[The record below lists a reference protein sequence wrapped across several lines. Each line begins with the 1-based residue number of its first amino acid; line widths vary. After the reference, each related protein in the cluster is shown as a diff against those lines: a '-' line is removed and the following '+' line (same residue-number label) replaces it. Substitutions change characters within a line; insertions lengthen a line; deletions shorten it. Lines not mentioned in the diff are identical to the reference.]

1 MSASRRLQLPAV
13 RYMAK
18 LPNAAPYGD
27 AALNLIE
34 CKWHEKRINT
44 ACAILCTFTTFPMLT
59 FCFPTYF
66 LKVIFID
73 YWQWMFT

>member
-1 MSASRRLQLPAV
+1 MALAFAV
-13 RYMAK
+13 YGRFSCQTA
-18 LPNAAPYGD
+18 GD

-59 FCFPTYF
+59 FCFSTYF

-73 YWQWMFT
+73 YWQWIFT